1 MNISVFCGSSIGNNK
16 IYSEKAVSLGEE
28 FLRQDIDL
36 IYGAGSVGL
45 MGVIAE
51 TILSKNGRVV
61 GVVPKFLEQ
70 KEVVHQNLTEIHL
83 TETMSERKD
92 LIIQL
97 SDAFIA
103 MPGGFGTFDELT
115 EVLTLLQLEQSEKA
129 VALYNIN
136 GYFDS
141 MIEQIKRG
149 VEEKFIR
156 KEHADSLIISDNP
169 KEIIQLCKDFI
180 PPKLDKWIDD
190 LKNKNTY

>member
-16 IYSEKAVSLGEE
+16 IYSEKAISLGEE

-51 TILSKNGRVV
+51 TILAKNGRVV
-61 GVVPKFLEQ
+61 GVVPRFLEQ

-92 LIIQL
+92 LIIKF

-136 GYFDS
+136 GYFDP

-156 KEHADSLIISDNP
+156 EEHADSLIISDNP
-169 KEIIQLCKDFI
+169 KEIIQLCKDFV
-180 PPKLDKWIDD
+180 PPKLDKWIDE

>member
-16 IYSEKAVSLGEE
+16 IYSEKAISLGEE
-28 FLRQDIDL
+28 FLRQNIDL

-51 TILSKNGRVV
+51 TILAKNGRVV
-61 GVVPKFLEQ
+61 GVVPRFLEQ

-92 LIIQL
+92 LIIKF

-136 GYFDS
+136 GYFDP

-156 KEHADSLIISDNP
+156 EEHADSLIISDNP
-169 KEIIQLCKDFI
+169 KEMIQLCKDFV